1 MATTTPAS
9 TFRAKT
15 NFMKSWRPRNPPSNR
30 DRLELY
36 ALHKQALGGDA
47 APPLDSA
54 DTNNEWDRLELYAL
68 HKQALGGDA
77 APPLDSADTNNNN
90 TSSSSSVGDKAKLN
104 AWRGKRGMSRE
115 DAMMR
120 YGEECER
127 QLRAYGT
134 RGDGGSVGGSA
145 GGSAGTA
152 SSPPRPNAPAHR
164 TNGGRAFAET
174 RGGEPTAGSGTAGS
188 GTSAPNRTST
198 PQNTPAADG
207 ADRECGC
214 GSTVTDD
221 TDTNDDTD
229 EGALM
234 CPRGLA
240 AIPLLCAAASE
251 SRSAYLARLQVTDPN
266 NGWWAK
272 QEPLCL
278 EINNPLSIPEKL
290 IIALAAYVE
299 QISLILSNYMG
310 DGRAVSIMSPR
321 VLQAFLWPVH
331 NVFLCAWISLIL
343 TTTCLGSMVA
353 ACRTL
358 LIGAK
363 RTDAPLG
370 RLFAEE
376 VLPSARAAESLCEE
390 HQAVGVR
397 VAGLALMPLTML
409 CDAAASAAGKAGTL
423 AGSLVFVGLGACG
436 WWYWLCV
443 LPWLAVCGLCLA
455 VMSGWCFGLIEL
467 AGN

>member
-30 DRLELY
+30 
-36 ALHKQALGGDA
+36 
-47 APPLDSA
+47 
-54 DTNNEWDRLELYAL
+54 DRLELYAL

-266 NGWWAK
+266 NGVSVSRDCIFSRRGV
-272 QEPLCL
+272 CL
-278 EINNPLSIPEKL
+278 
-290 IIALAAYVE
+290 
-299 QISLILSNYMG
+299 
-310 DGRAVSIMSPR
+310 R
-321 VLQAFLWPVH
+321 V
-331 NVFLCAWISLIL
+331 
-343 TTTCLGSMVA
+343 
-353 ACRTL
+353 R
-358 LIGAK
+358 
-363 RTDAPLG
+363 
-370 RLFAEE
+370 
-376 VLPSARAAESLCEE
+376 SARALCGDEE
-390 HQAVGVR
+390 GG
-397 VAGLALMPLTML
+397 AGPPL
-409 CDAAASAAGKAGTL
+409 
-423 AGSLVFVGLGACG
+423 GLFQRERI
-436 WWYWLCV
+436 Y
-443 LPWLAVCGLCLA
+443 
-455 VMSGWCFGLIEL
+455 SKR
-467 AGN
+467 

>member
-1 MATTTPAS
+1 MATPAS

-36 ALHKQALGGDA
+36 ALHKQAISGDA
-47 APPLDSA
+47 PLDS
-54 DTNNEWDRLELYAL
+54 TTTS
-68 HKQALGGDA
+68 GSTA
-77 APPLDSADTNNNN
+77 AA
-90 TSSSSSVGDKAKLN
+90 TSGSRSSSSVGDKAKLN

-115 DAMMR
+115 DAMVR

-127 QLRAYGT
+127 QLRVYGT
-134 RGDGGSVGGSA
+134 RGDGGSVASATGSVGGSVGTT
-145 GGSAGTA
+145 GGSVGVGSVGTA
-152 SSPPRPNAPAHR
+152 SSSSPTRPNAPSGNR
-164 TNGGRAFAET
+164 GSSRQTSET
-174 RGGEPTAGSGTAGS
+174 RGGETTASSSSGNNTPHG
-188 GTSAPNRTST
+188 TST
-198 PQNTPAADG
+198 PQNTPANGVDQESG
-207 ADRECGC
+207 
-214 GSTVTDD
+214 
-221 TDTNDDTD
+221 ND
-229 EGALM
+229 EGVLL

-278 EINNPLSIPEKL
+278 EIDNPLSIPEKT

-299 QISLILSNYMG
+299 QISLVVSNYMG
-310 DGRAVSIMSPR
+310 DGHAVSILSPR

-353 ACRTL
+353 MCQTL

-390 HQAVGVR
+390 HQVVGVR

-409 CDAAASAAGKAGTL
+409 CDVAASASGKVGTL
-423 AGSLVFVGLGACG
+423 AGSLVFVGLGVCG